1 MQLCQIILLT
11 RRHMPASKYQFL
23 DDTKIKKYHLKI
35 GSGWLASQEAGI
47 RLCVSQMIWQSG
59 IFLLFLWYILIFWA
73 QKCWFI
79 ELNLTFGS
87 DGVCILYS
95 ICITFLS
102 FPAPAVN
109 CIYQYE
115 TYILPHIIGP
125 SKENVFWA
133 LENMYC
139 ILCM

>member
-1 MQLCQIILLT
+1 MPLCKINLLPEQWL
-11 RRHMPASKYQFL
+11 PASKHQFL
-23 DDTKIKKYHLKI
+23 DDTKIKISSKNWC
-35 GSGWLASQEAGI
+35 WLAGI
-47 RLCVSQMIWQSG
+47 WLHVSQMIRQSG
-59 IFLLFLWYILIFWA
+59 IYYYFLWYILIFWA

-87 DGVCILYS
+87 DVVCLLYS

-115 TYILPHIIGP
+115 TYILPILLDP
-125 SKENVFWA
+125 PKR
-133 LENMYC
+133 MYFEPWRIC